1 MSLFNLLKNILLL
14 LILIRLAP
22 ALLEGIE
29 KEYKAYLKPKA
40 KIGLVSLKGDIN
52 DATAPIQALNMLFKD
67 KEIKGIL
74 MILDSAETAA
84 GTAQAIHNEIK
95 ALKHHYQKPVG
106 VLVENNCTSGG
117 YYIAC
122 IADFIV
128 APGMALIGKIDGCM
142 SPDTPL
148 PQELVDDAYQQF
160 VADVATNRHLA
171 RSQSTQ
177 WADGKLFSGKK
188 AVTLGLVDALGSE
201 YDALQIMKKRALIE
215 GDIAYVSIID
225 YNPSIIDSLY
235 ASLQRGYT
243 VFMSR

>member
-74 MILDSAETAA
+74 MILDSAQTAA
-84 GTAQAIHNEIK
+84 GTAQLLHNEIRS
-95 ALKHHYQKPVG
+95 LKHQYQKPVG
-106 VLVENNCTSGG
+106 VLVENSCTSGG

-122 IADFIV
+122 VADFIV
-128 APGMALIGKIDGCM
+128 APGMAIIGKIDSCM
-142 SPDTPL
+142 APNTL

-188 AVTLGLVDALGSE
+188 AINLGLIDALGSE